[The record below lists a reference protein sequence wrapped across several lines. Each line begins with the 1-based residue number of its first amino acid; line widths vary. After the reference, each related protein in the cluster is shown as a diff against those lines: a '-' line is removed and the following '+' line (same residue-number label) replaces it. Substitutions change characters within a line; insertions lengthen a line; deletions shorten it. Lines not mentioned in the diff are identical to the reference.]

1 MPELTLQTAFG
12 SYGHTNALKDGSLSS
27 KYFEFDHVE
36 VNPVTAIFRRM
47 VRGLEFDVSEMAFS
61 TYLCSRV
68 YRQAFTAIPIFLT
81 RGFHQDAI
89 SYNTN
94 SGIQSPTDLEGRRVG
109 VRGYTV
115 TTGVWVRGILNSV
128 YGVDLDQVT
137 WVLSGDEHV
146 AEYVAPSNVE
156 TADSGDLRA
165 MLASGEIDAAIGA
178 SASDSPDIQ
187 PLIPDARAA
196 GAEYFGNTGIYPIN
210 HSIVVRNDVLEAN
223 PWLAKELFTMFTA
236 AKRTYL
242 ESVRSNRD
250 DMNSADKAL
259 TDVTEIVGDD
269 PLPYGLVSS
278 MPALEALIQFCVD
291 QQVIPEKVE
300 PEQVFAPSTLTL

>member
-12 SYGHTNALKDGSLSS
+12 NYGHTNALKDGSLSS

-61 TYLCSRV
+61 TYLCSS
-68 YRQAFTAIPIFLT
+68 
-81 RGFHQDAI
+81 

-178 SASDSPDIQ
+178 PASDSPDIQ

-259 TDVTEIVGDD
+259 MDVTEIVGDD